1 MGLYDIYDDRSA
13 DQIRLMRQT
22 QHVFDKAM
30 DLYEKEYYYEAKNMF
45 AMVLR
50 ENQQDMAARYYIFRC
65 EALQNRKI
73 SNRLGESAR

>member
-1 MGLYDIYDDRSA
+1 
-13 DQIRLMRQT
+13 MRQT

-65 EALQNRKI
+65 EALQNRK
-73 SNRLGESAR
+73 